1 MIKLTV
7 RTEIKVPAK
16 ETFLYVKDFSNNAKW
31 QSGIKSTDWTSPPPI
46 RVGSTYDQL
55 ADYKDT
61 VTGYEIIAIEPGR
74 SITTESRRGATF
86 PITVTRRVD
95 PLGPSRCRITVDLVG
110 HPRGWRRFAR
120 PLVVTTVRKSIEA
133 DYRRLKRLLETT
145 GDDD

>member
-1 MIKLTV
+1 VIKLTI
-7 RTEIKVPAK
+7 RTEIRVPA
-16 ETFLYVKDFSNNAKW
+16 EQAFLYVTDFSNNAIW

-61 VTGYEIIAIEPGR
+61 VTGYEIIAVEPGR

-95 PLGPSRCRITVDLVG
+95 PLGESRCRITVDLVG

-120 PLVVTTVRKSIEA
+120 PFVVRVVRKSIEA
-133 DYRRLKRLLETT
+133 DYRRLKRLLEAT
-145 GDDD
+145 GDED